1 MNEIGTNNFKTK
13 YPMIEES
20 IKAASFISIDAEFT
34 GLQTSEHFNNS
45 LFDSIDVR
53 YVNIKKNIQP
63 FIIIQCGI
71 TTFQHVSDENCY
83 SAKCY
88 NFHLIPR
95 SIPFKNRQFSWQM
108 TALEFLSAHNFNF
121 NTFVCNGIPYLD
133 EIDEALLRK
142 QLEGGNIIRNIE
154 HLSYKEEEI
163 FRECKKKV
171 QQWISGCPHQISLTL
186 HISSPILQYM
196 VQKELRDSF
205 RNIWT
210 SASYKHVS
218 VIRVSPDMRNLLEK
232 DEDVSIETELLENC
246 IGFSKVFKLL
256 TSLKKP
262 ILGHNVL
269 LDLMFMH
276 QQFYRPLPSDYNQFK
291 SNIHALFPEIYDT
304 KFLSFEVKKQLS
316 NEGNWKIN
324 SLGCIYEYFENRKI
338 NVAYNSPR
346 IKLSGKSLDTKSY
359 HNAGWDSYFAG
370 YIFIKLGFLLCL
382 NKYGE
387 GLNQRSITHTELMSG
402 VKHSVNCI
410 NITRSSEVYSKLDGN
425 DPLSTRPEWLHVKL
439 KSSNINVKEKFLC
452 LDS

>member
-1 MNEIGTNNFKTK
+1 M
-13 YPMIEES
+13 
-20 IKAASFISIDAEFT
+20 
-34 GLQTSEHFNNS
+34 
-45 LFDSIDVR
+45 
-53 YVNIKKNIQP
+53 
-63 FIIIQCGI
+63 
-71 TTFQHVSDENCY
+71 
-83 SAKCY
+83 
-88 NFHLIPR
+88 
-95 SIPFKNRQFSWQM
+95 
-108 TALEFLSAHNFNF
+108 
-121 NTFVCNGIPYLD
+121 CNGIPYLD

-210 SASYKHVS
+210 SASYKHVKSIIYYRCYILNGLVFEIVSFFQVS

-276 QQFYRPLPSDYNQFK
+276 QQFYRPLPSNYKCILMQKFNSLKQ
-291 SNIHALFPEIYDT
+291 FPET
-304 KFLSFEVKKQLS
+304 
-316 NEGNWKIN
+316 
-324 SLGCIYEYFENRKI
+324 
-338 NVAYNSPR
+338 
-346 IKLSGKSLDTKSY
+346 
-359 HNAGWDSYFAG
+359 
-370 YIFIKLGFLLCL
+370 
-382 NKYGE
+382 
-387 GLNQRSITHTELMSG
+387 
-402 VKHSVNCI
+402 
-410 NITRSSEVYSKLDGN
+410 
-425 DPLSTRPEWLHVKL
+425 
-439 KSSNINVKEKFLC
+439 
-452 LDS
+452 